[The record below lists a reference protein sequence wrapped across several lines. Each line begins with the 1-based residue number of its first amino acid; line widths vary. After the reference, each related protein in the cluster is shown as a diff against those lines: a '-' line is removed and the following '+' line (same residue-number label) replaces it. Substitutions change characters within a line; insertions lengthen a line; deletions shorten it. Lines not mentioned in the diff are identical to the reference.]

1 LTIDYDPTGDVTTN
15 PIAVRFGIKSR
26 ASSIC
31 LLAICGWA
39 CDVVRSQAVPVIIK
53 SPEKLCLAQRN
64 REPIIIMFA
73 HRGFMVRSEA
83 VAFSAISMG

>member
-1 LTIDYDPTGDVTTN
+1 MTPLATSPQTRLRLDLELSREQARSAYLQF
-15 PIAVRFGIKSR
+15 AV
-26 ASSIC
+26 
-31 LLAICGWA
+31 WA